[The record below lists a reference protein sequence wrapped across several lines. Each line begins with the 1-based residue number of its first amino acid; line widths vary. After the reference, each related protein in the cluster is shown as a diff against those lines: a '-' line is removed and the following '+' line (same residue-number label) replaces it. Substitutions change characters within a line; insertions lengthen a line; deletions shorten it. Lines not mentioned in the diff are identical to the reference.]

1 MALIA
6 ISIVFFSVVYAPMST
21 RISALKNERSTLEQ
35 KKAEINAILPTEP
48 GLRDQQEAKNSE
60 VNAELAK
67 IQSPLLA
74 AEFERWIL
82 PLTTKYDMR
91 VLDAKFSE
99 PVVSIPVSVVSLV
112 YEPIYGLRTKIDD
125 LEEFEIPVDSVPVT
139 ESELLKSKYTYSLL
153 TNYNRFKS
161 MIDDIAAWESSFYIT
176 DATYNFSTGVAT
188 ISIDAYTI
196 HKISYEGDKE
206 YPDDY
211 EATGDNSTGGSPGYL
226 DGGDPIK

>member
-1 MALIA
+1 MTGVQPCALPI
-6 ISIVFFSVVYAPMST
+6 F
-21 RISALKNERSTLEQ
+21 
-35 KKAEINAILPTEP
+35 
-48 GLRDQQEAKNSE
+48 
-60 VNAELAK
+60 
-67 IQSPLLA
+67 
-74 AEFERWIL
+74 
-82 PLTTKYDMR
+82 
-91 VLDAKFSE
+91 
-99 PVVSIPVSVVSLV
+99 VSLV